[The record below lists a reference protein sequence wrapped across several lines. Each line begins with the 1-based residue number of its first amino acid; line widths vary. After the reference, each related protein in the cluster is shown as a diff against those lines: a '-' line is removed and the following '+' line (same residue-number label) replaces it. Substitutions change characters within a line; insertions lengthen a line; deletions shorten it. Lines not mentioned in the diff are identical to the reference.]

1 MKRIFNSDY
10 KITQVFGARPEYY
23 KQFGL
28 KGHEGIDLIPS
39 NSDWTIISPDNNGQ
53 VVRDNDRPTGNNYGN
68 FVTIWYPE
76 QKIALQ
82 FCHMSENYLKIGD
95 SVQQGQRIGKM
106 GSSGNSTGPHL
117 HLNVFQV
124 DDSGFRINLDNGY
137 LGGIDPLPYLEE
149 KDSLDKV
156 RLERDRNWNLY
167 QEQIKKTTELQKEID
182 ELKKNQINPET
193 VNSLEETINILRS
206 ELKESD
212 NKMRQIHNLS
222 DLNAL

>member
-1 MKRIFNSDY
+1 MKKIFNSDF
-10 KITQVFGARPEYY
+10 KITQGFGARPEYY

-28 KGHEGIDLIPS
+28 KGHEGIDIIPTS
-39 NSDWTIISPDNNGQ
+39 SDWTIISPDNNGK

-68 FVTIWYPE
+68 YITIWYPD

-106 GSSGNSTGPHL
+106 GSTGNSTGAHL
-117 HLNVFQV
+117 HLNLFQV

-137 LGGIDPLPYLEE
+137 LGGVDPLPYLEE

-156 RLERDRNWNLY
+156 RVERDRNWNLY
-167 QEQIKKTTELQKEID
+167 QEQIKKTIDLQKQYD

-193 VNSLEETINILRS
+193 IASMQATINILTNQKN
-206 ELKESD
+206 EFEKKLKD
-212 NKMRQIHNLS
+212 INLIS
-222 DLNAL
+222 NIN